1 MLLPHLCRT
10 ESGWR
15 KPFAQDCMSHVKFC
29 TTDLRWLSGKRIHL
43 PMQET
48 WVLSLGR
55 EDPLEKEMATH
66 SSTLAWEAP
75 WTEEPGGLQSKSLQ
89 RVRHDWATKQQPQVR
104 HQFRRIPSAFL
115 RFHSLCCSPLR
126 LFHIFFSLLKPLAL
140 SAQFSVPVAGLPWIL
155 FHWENRSK

>member
-1 MLLPHLCRT
+1 MLLPHLCRR

-15 KPFAQDCMSHVKFC
+15 KPHTQHCMSHIKFW
-29 TTDLRWLSGKRIHL
+29 TIDLRWLRIRL
-43 PMQET
+43 LMQET
-48 WVLSLGR
+48 WVPSPGR
-55 EDPLEKEMATH
+55 EDPLEKEMAAH

-89 RVRHDWATKQQPQVR
+89 RVGHNWVSKQQPQAH
-104 HQFRRIPSAFL
+104 HQCRPIPSTFL
-115 RFHSLCCSPLR
+115 RFHSLCCSPPQ
-126 LFHIFFSLLKPLAL
+126 LFHIFSSLLKPLAP